1 MAIFSIKSLGIYAV
15 TNVPNPSMSIATRCY
30 PEALATRPITPVNSP
45 FMTRT
50 NSPLL

>member
-15 TNVPNPSMSIATRCY
+15 TNVPNPFMSIAILCC
-30 PEALATRPITPVNSP
+30 PEAHATLPITPVKSP